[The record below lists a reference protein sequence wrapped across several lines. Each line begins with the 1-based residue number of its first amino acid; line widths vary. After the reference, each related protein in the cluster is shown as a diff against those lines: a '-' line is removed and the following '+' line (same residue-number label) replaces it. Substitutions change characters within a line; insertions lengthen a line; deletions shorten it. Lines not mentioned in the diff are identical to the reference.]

1 VISASAEQFEATIR
15 ALTSP
20 INGQYPRPWMS
31 DLIDPLTATV
41 LVVGK
46 NQRNGYQ
53 ENRLSHQRHLDA
65 LFNRCGETCR
75 GLYDE
80 MIGASSR
87 TRRNTDHFRSI
98 LTNAGINRILETN
111 VICYS
116 TPMSADLRLSQ
127 NAGGS
132 ERGTEI
138 FRALLHFIRPRVVIA
153 HGAGTRATLSK
164 ILGVPLP
171 STPDAPSE
179 PKVTVVGDISVI
191 VIPSLAPPEW
201 NKWASWSDRYLDA
214 VAKVADLA
222 L

>member
-1 VISASAEQFEATIR
+1 MSSSAEQFEATIR

-31 DLIDPLTATV
+31 NLTDPLTATV

-46 NQRNGYQ
+46 NQRNGYP
-53 ENRLSHQRHLDA
+53 ESRISHQRHLDA
-65 LFNRCGETCR
+65 LFNRRGETCR

-80 MIGASSR
+80 LIGSSSP
-87 TRRNTDHFRSI
+87 TRQNTDHFRSI
-98 LTNAGINRILETN
+98 LTNAGIDRVLETN

-116 TPMSADLRLSQ
+116 TPMSADLHLSEH
-127 NAGGS
+127 AGGS
-132 ERGTEI
+132 ERGTDI
-138 FRALLHFIRPRVVIA
+138 FRTLLHFIRPRAVIA

-164 ILGVPLP
+164 VFGVPLP

-179 PKVTVVGDISVI
+179 PKVTTVGEISVI

-201 NKWASWSDRYLDA
+201 NKWVSWSDQHLDA
-214 VAKVADLA
+214 VAKVAALA